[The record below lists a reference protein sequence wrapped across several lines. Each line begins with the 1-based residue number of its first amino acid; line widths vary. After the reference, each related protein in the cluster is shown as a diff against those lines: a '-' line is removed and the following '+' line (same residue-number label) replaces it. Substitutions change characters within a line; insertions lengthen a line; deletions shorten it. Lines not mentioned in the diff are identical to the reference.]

1 MQLKCK
7 ERLGSCEWFHI
18 FSYYVSGTTV
28 YSNNGSCNLYWIIS
42 GGKNTQGETST
53 GLSKGSS
60 EIAEGCGAGCL
71 LGIAVIGFMG
81 FVIYRI
87 FVAIPS
93 Y

>member
-1 MQLKCK
+1 MNGLIFLAAQF
-7 ERLGSCEWFHI
+7 LGPLFI
-18 FSYYVSGTTV
+18 VIMV
-28 YSNNGSCNLYWIIS
+28 PVILYWIFS

-71 LGIAVIGFMG
+71 LGLAVIGFMG